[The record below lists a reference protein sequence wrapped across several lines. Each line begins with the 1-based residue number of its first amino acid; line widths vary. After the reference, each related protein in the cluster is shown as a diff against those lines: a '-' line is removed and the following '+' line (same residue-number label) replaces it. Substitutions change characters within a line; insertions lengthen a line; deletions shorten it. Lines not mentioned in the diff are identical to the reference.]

1 MDEAEYCDRKIKLLA
16 LNSIQE
22 IAVGNDIKIIKKN
35 IEKILLLCTDYI
47 DFTDNEDDEEDE
59 RQASFF

>member
-1 MDEAEYCDRKIKLLA
+1 MKDKRKIKLLA
-16 LNSIQE
+16 MDSIQE
-22 IAVGNDIKIIKKN
+22 IAVGNDIMVLKKN

-47 DFTDNEDDEEDE
+47 DFDDEDEDDYEDNDE